1 MKHFTH
7 LYNEKKKK
15 KEKQTEPSYRKHSMQ
30 KCEFH
35 ITIRKC
41 VSISDAVMYRV
52 ANLVNF

>member
-7 LYNEKKKK
+7 LYNEKKK